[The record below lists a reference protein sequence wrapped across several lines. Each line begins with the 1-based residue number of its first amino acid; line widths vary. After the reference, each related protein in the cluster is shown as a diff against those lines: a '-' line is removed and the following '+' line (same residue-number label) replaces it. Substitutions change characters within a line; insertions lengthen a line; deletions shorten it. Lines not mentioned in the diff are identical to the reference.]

1 MAHDPKSVRLGD
13 LVKAL
18 ETNMTIVEC
27 FNRETNTC
35 TMISGCT
42 LKHFLTDANTAF
54 LHSLNQHTLADTT
67 ANKRL
72 LQKR

>member
-13 LVKAL
+13 LVRAL
-18 ETNMTIVEC
+18 ETNMTIVDC

-35 TMISGCT
+35 TMISRCT
-42 LKHFLTDANTAF
+42 LKHFLADANKAF

-72 LQKR
+72 FQKL

>member
-1 MAHDPKSVRLGD
+1 MARDPKFIRLGD
-13 LVKAL
+13 LVRAL

-27 FNRETNTC
+27 FNPETNTC

-42 LKHFLTDANTAF
+42 LKHFLADASAAF

-72 LQKR
+72 FQKR